1 MELDTVFLYLLS
13 DGIGFTIAFINSMA
27 RFAVFGRQSLVF
39 LTLHAL
45 LLWTGGRC
53 VFTEPKPSSS
63 VIYRYLLGL
72 ECVSSGQKLVCTCTF
87 HCCYCVG
94 VTMMLSYTYLEPECG
109 VGVGHCIFMLTSV
122 GADNSITVVE
132 KWYWLTM
139 HSLKNST
146 MI

>member
-1 MELDTVFLYLLS
+1 MHIT
-13 DGIGFTIAFINSMA
+13 
-27 RFAVFGRQSLVF
+27 
-39 LTLHAL
+39 
-45 LLWTGGRC
+45 
-53 VFTEPKPSSS
+53 
-63 VIYRYLLGL
+63 LLGTGVCFEWCQGDVVL
-72 ECVSSGQKLVCTCTF
+72 EPLLAFSTLCLWAAYRLMGQ
-87 HCCYCVG
+87 Y
-94 VTMMLSYTYLEPECG
+94 SWLEPECG